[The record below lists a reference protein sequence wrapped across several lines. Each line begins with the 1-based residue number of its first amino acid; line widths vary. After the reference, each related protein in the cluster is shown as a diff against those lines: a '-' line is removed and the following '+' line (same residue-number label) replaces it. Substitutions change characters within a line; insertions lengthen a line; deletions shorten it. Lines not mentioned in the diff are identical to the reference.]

1 MQLQQK
7 DGAQALIQSVI
18 NAEHS
23 LLLIMYFYMVVLGTI
38 LMKMYITGTLS
49 VFCSNVEKII

>member
-23 LLLIMYFYMVVLGTI
+23 LLLIMYFYI
-38 LMKMYITGTLS
+38 PFLMKMYITGTLS

>member
-38 LMKMYITGTLS
+38 LMKMCITGTLS